1 MKRTYQNPEVIL
13 TPMMPCATILSGSN
27 VPVSPDPVPGGE
39 GGD

>member
-13 TPMMPCATILSGSN
+13 TLMMPCATILSGSN
-27 VPVSPDPVPGGE
+27 VPVSPEPVPSGG

>member
-1 MKRTYQNPEVIL
+1 MKRIYQNPEVIL

-27 VPVSPDPVPGGE
+27 VPVSQESVPSGG